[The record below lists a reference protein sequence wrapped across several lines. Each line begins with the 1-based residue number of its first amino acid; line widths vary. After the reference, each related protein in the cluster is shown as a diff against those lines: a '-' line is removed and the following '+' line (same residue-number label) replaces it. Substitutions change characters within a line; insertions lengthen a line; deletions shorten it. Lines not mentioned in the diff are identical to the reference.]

1 MNHLAPRT
9 SPTHAAARAS
19 SRPASAKATIAT
31 ITTLSLALSGCSS
44 DEPPKPKKLYTVPTT
59 LCGAA
64 VPPDLL
70 TAVLPPGKK
79 LHTKPWTSGYNQS
92 TCRVFIDNEPVLV
105 AQYDWQRKERT
116 IFDTAPSLTGLD
128 RKKDVNPERTLG
140 YTEKGGVT
148 KAACPNPA
156 RSEYKTWQLFVYITT
171 YKDEGT
177 KEDMKNLVTAYGKGM
192 TESSEC
198 TSKGRTT

>member
-19 SRPASAKATIAT
+19 SRLASAKATIAT
-31 ITTLSLALSGCSS
+31 ITALGLALSGCSS
-44 DEPPKPKKLYTVPTT
+44 DEPSKKSYTVPTT

-64 VPPDLL
+64 VPPEIL

-79 LHTKPWTSGYNQS
+79 LRTKLWKSEYNQS
-92 TCRVFIDNEPVLV
+92 TCRVFIDDEPVL
-105 AQYDWQRKERT
+105 AAHYDWRLKENT
-116 IFDTAPSLTGLD
+116 IFDAAPALMELD
-128 RKKDVNPERTLG
+128 RNKDVNPEGTFG
-140 YTEKGGVT
+140 YTKKGGIT

-156 RSEYKTWQLFVYITT
+156 RSEYKTWQLFAYIIT
-171 YKDEGT
+171 YEDEGT